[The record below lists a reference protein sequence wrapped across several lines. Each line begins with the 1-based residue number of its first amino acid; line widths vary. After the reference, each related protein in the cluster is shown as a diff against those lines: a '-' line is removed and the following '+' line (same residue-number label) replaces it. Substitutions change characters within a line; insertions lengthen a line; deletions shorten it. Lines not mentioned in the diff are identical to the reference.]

1 MLGNNENS
9 NPKTRNSDLPK
20 DRWLRK
26 GQKLFK
32 PITETADDLGGR
44 LEVEV
49 KKLVQVVSDESE
61 TVVTELVSLSVLLKL
76 VLLILATLLIFHII
90 RLTFVACRYLFRH
103 IYRRYRGISTSEE
116 VDPELPKF
124 VLTVPV
130 LITNSAGHSPL
141 VELAANH
148 RWNVCFDKKSNDFVC
163 SLLPLAERAE
173 SDTSICESYAPSL
186 GGKSKSS
193 IVWSFSLCLHY
204 NECFKPELPALSP
217 TLNSHLTN
225 KSKYVVKD
233 IPTRSYRL
241 SVALVLVKILV

>member
-1 MLGNNENS
+1 MFES
-9 NPKTRNSDLPK
+9 I
-20 DRWLRK
+20 

-76 VLLILATLLIFHII
+76 VLLILAILLIFHII
-90 RLTFVACRYLFRH
+90 RLTFVACRYVFRH
-103 IYRRYRGISTSEE
+103 IYRRYRGISTSEG

-163 SLLPLAERAE
+163 SLLPLPERAE

-193 IVWSFSLCLHY
+193 IVWSFRSCSRIPDRKQDHLRKQTRPNVSFGLSEKYSIQWFPCIVSEDAPFATRFEDSRIPRGSLFSSFQFTEPNLR
-204 NECFKPELPALSP
+204 P
-217 TLNSHLTN
+217 
-225 KSKYVVKD
+225 
-233 IPTRSYRL
+233 
-241 SVALVLVKILV
+241 